1 MGRST
6 LPPATTTG
14 VPMTETTLD
23 ETRTSY
29 VLGHSNRELER
40 LHRQAVLFAD
50 LTRDILVRAG
60 LKSGMRV
67 LDIGCGVGD
76 VSLIAAELVSSG
88 GAVTGIDP
96 SPQALAVAGERLAAL
111 GKPWVRFSPG
121 TLEELEDASS
131 FDAVIGRFILVHL
144 ANPAEALS
152 RLRGRLRPGAIVCF
166 IEFDL
171 STAVSYPPLPLLQQC
186 IGWVGEVYR
195 RMGRQPDMG
204 VGLFD
209 AFRAAGLKPDMI
221 GLTRIA
227 ASDEQAGID
236 FLVESVRSLLPAMEK
251 LGIAGSD
258 LVNIDSLRERLL
270 QESAS
275 GNHCVFYP
283 RLVGAWAVAQ

>member
-1 MGRST
+1 MAGSN
-6 LPPATTTG
+6 
-14 VPMTETTLD
+14 MSETELD
-23 ETRTSY
+23 AARAGY

-40 LHRQAVLFAD
+40 LHRQGLLFAD

-67 LDIGCGVGD
+67 LDIGCGGGD
-76 VSLIAAELVSSG
+76 VSLIAAELVTSS

-96 SPQALAVAGERLAAL
+96 SSDALAVARARLDAL
-111 GKPWVRFSPG
+111 GKPWVRFSQG
-121 TLEELEDASS
+121 TLETLEDASS
-131 FDAVIGRFILVHL
+131 FDAVIGRFILIHL
-144 ANPAEALS
+144 ANPTEALS
-152 RLRGRLRPGAIVCF
+152 RLRASLRPGAIVSF

-171 STAVSYPPLPLLQQC
+171 STVACYPPLPLLQQC
-186 IGWVGEVYR
+186 VGWVGEVYR

-209 AFRAAGLKPDMI
+209 GFCSAGLKPEMI

-227 ASDEQAGID
+227 ASNEQAGID

-258 LVNIDSLRERLL
+258 TVAIDTLRERLV

-275 GNHCVFYP
+275 GHHCVFYP
-283 RLVGAWAVAQ
+283 RLVGAWAVVR